1 MFFGEAL
8 KETDSGTCL
17 VLNLIMSFPYLLSL
31 NNCLTYFDIEERD
44 GFEADPLEYS
54 TKSANHRIVAG
65 WFQSA
70 REFVELTLG
79 LEISSLLRLASC
91 RLFFPSDLSHF

>member
-1 MFFGEAL
+1 
-8 KETDSGTCL
+8 
-17 VLNLIMSFPYLLSL
+17 MSFPYLLSL
-31 NNCLTYFDIEERD
+31 NNCIKYFDIEERD

-54 TKSANHRIVAG
+54 AESANHRIVAG

-79 LEISSLLRLASC
+79 LEISLLLTLVSC
-91 RLFFPSDLSHF
+91 WDIQLRG